1 MKPLPAGRATIV
13 DLLNRALDK
22 GLVLNL
28 DLIIC
33 VADIPLLGV
42 NLKAALAGMETML
55 EYGLMAD
62 WDEAQRARARE
73 RLKADSSTRL
83 NREKSLQPVKTE
95 LPPGLKDQI
104 WENILNKE
112 NEKWVKVS
120 GI

>member
-1 MKPLPAGRATIV
+1 MV

-62 WDEAQRARARE
+62 WGEAQRARARE
-73 RLKADSSTRL
+73 RLRGRFL
-83 NREKSLQPVKTE
+83 NP
-95 LPPGLKDQI
+95 LK
-104 WENILNKE
+104 
-112 NEKWVKVS
+112 
-120 GI
+120 